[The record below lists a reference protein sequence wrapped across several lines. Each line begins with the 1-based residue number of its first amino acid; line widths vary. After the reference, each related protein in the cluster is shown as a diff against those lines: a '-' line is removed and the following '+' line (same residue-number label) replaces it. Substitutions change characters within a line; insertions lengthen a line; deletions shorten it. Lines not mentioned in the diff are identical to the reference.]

1 MTKTMMKKK
10 KRRRRRSDGT
20 TRRKKKKKRKKS
32 RFGWLSANRQAQ
44 ISADHPR
51 RMKSA
56 LGARISNTG
65 VGLLDPVRSKNSI
78 CFNSIKMRDWYLFRR
93 RWCGA
98 GRYTALYCPE
108 NRT

>member
-1 MTKTMMKKK
+1 MTKTMMKT
-10 KRRRRRSDGT
+10 KRRRRTSDGT
-20 TRRKKKKKRKKS
+20 TRKKKKKRKKS

-65 VGLLDPVRSKNSI
+65 VGLLDPVRSKDSI
-78 CFNSIKMRDWYLFRR
+78 CLNSIKMRDWYLFRR
-93 RWCGA
+93 RWCEA
-98 GRYTALYCPE
+98 GRYMALHCPE
-108 NRT
+108 KRA

>member
-1 MTKTMMKKK
+1 MTKTMMKTK
-10 KRRRRRSDGT
+10 RRRRSDGT
-20 TRRKKKKKRKKS
+20 TRRKKKKRKKS

-56 LGARISNTG
+56 LGARISKTG

-78 CFNSIKMRDWYLFRR
+78 CLNSIKMRDWYLFRR